1 MENLLR
7 KKGKK
12 EEGVSQLYHTRQQ
25 LKRRQPWN
33 EIPSHRMFAY
43 SHIRMFSDTSVCAC
57 ACAFPAWFSLVV
69 GSGLQW
75 YFNLFSGSSSI
86 KRRQDWARTPS
97 RNLTSLQPAWQTFF
111 WFVTQSFLPNER
123 LLSLQG
129 ADSFFG
135 SCFTDRVKSV
145 CDQSTGIRPH
155 RNQYVFALRTCSK
168 IGMNCMLKP
177 INHRQSP
184 FFSLKEMVM

>member
-1 MENLLR
+1 MENLLW
-7 KKGKK
+7 KKGRNKK
-12 EEGVSQLYHTRQQ
+12 AFHSYTTKGNNWSVGSPEMRSPR
-25 LKRRQPWN
+25 
-33 EIPSHRMFAY
+33 IAC

-111 WFVTQSFLPNER
+111 WLVTQSFLPNER

-135 SCFTDRVKSV
+135 SCFTVRVKSV

-155 RNQYVFALRTCSK
+155 RNQYMFALRTCSK

-177 INHRQSP
+177 IDHRQSP